1 MSCTSNISAY
11 LKVDS
16 LLFAVPGI
24 YRLWYGNGMDMKCLY
39 SHIHKRLGVNIE
51 LIIQEIRCLIITHDM
66 TATYSKVFESM
77 GYTLDG
83 YSIVLL
89 YRTPD

>member
-1 MSCTSNISAY
+1 
-11 LKVDS
+11 
-16 LLFAVPGI
+16 
-24 YRLWYGNGMDMKCLY
+24 MDMKCLY

-89 YRTPD
+89 YRTPDWIIIVPCFYSQPLFIWHWLYLFNYVG